1 MRALIDLIVY
11 DVGGHEA
18 RFERYAADMLYV
30 IASGNRLDTDKAER
44 FGKILEDVYRNPFEK
59 AKKLMTASEIKEYL
73 IAKIDKTIKE
83 MGEESNGFN
92 DISGENHVG

>member
-1 MRALIDLIVY
+1 MDLIVY
-11 DVGGHEA
+11 DVNGHRA

-30 IASGNRLDTDKAER
+30 IASGNKLDTDKAER
-44 FGKILEDVYRNPFEK
+44 FSEILEDAYKSPFVRRK
-59 AKKLMTASEIKEYL
+59 SKLRTAAEIKEYL